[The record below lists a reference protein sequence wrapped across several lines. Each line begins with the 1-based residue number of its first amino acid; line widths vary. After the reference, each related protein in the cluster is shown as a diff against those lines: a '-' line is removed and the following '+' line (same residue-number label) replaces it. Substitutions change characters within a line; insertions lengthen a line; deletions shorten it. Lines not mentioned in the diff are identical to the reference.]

1 MNFIII
7 YSIEAHP
14 TAAVS
19 PYSDDE
25 WTGRFSKDA
34 AGNPVG
40 QPLTYADR
48 LALAQQ
54 AVVEANIS
62 VPVLVD
68 EIDNPVWCTY
78 GPAPNNAYL
87 IGTDGK
93 VVFKQQWY
101 DPAKMD
107 AAIVKHLDG

>member
-1 MNFIII
+1 MSFIII

-14 TAAVS
+14 SGAVS
-19 PYSDDE
+19 PYSDNE

-40 QPLTYADR
+40 QPETYQNR

-54 AVVEANIS
+54 TVVESGIS

-68 EIDNPVWCTY
+68 QIDNPVWCTY

-87 IGTDGK
+87 IGTDGR

-101 DPAKMD
+101 DPAKMA
-107 AAIVKHLDG
+107 AAIESHLGA